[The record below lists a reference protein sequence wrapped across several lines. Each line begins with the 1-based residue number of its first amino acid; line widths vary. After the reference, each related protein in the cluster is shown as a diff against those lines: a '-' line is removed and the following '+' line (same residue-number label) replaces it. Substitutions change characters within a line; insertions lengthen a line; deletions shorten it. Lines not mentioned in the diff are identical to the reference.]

1 MYRRPQNNRGR
12 RQKGQ
17 GEEPQEITRVKL
29 PQGREVLG
37 IVETR
42 LGFGKSRI
50 ICSDGKTRICR
61 VPGHLR
67 RALWVRPD
75 DVVIVEPW
83 EVEGDAKGDIV
94 YVYKGNQANWLRSRG
109 YLKTLLKE
117 EL

>member
-42 LGFGKSRI
+42 LGFGKSRV
-50 ICSDGKTRICR
+50 ICADAKTRICR

-67 RALWVRPD
+67 RNLWVRPD
-75 DVVIVEPW
+75 NIVIVEPW
-83 EVEGDAKGDIV
+83 EFEGDI
-94 YVYKGNQANWLRSRG
+94 KGNIIYIYTRNQEEFLRNRG
-109 YLKTLLKE
+109 Y
-117 EL
+117 